1 MAQPSKT
8 PTVRRRA
15 VLGTLAAGAAAGTG
29 GCVRRL
35 RTIAGWQSS
44 KQVSLQIKAPPTD
57 ADPYALRIARAMEGW
72 FRAAGIDASIVP
84 VDEGEL
90 HRQVLLNDEF
100 DLFVAR
106 GEDRF
111 QDPDA
116 LYSLLHS
123 RFAEAPGWQNPF
135 GYTNLEADE
144 LLETQRRTDGD
155 RRREAIAELQRTIA
169 RTQPFTV
176 VAFPDDI
183 RATRDTHFTNWWAAD
198 LRSPTG
204 YLTLDRAP
212 GIEDDQE
219 DGDGGGDDQ
228 GDGTSRNATLRT
240 ATTDMRATENLNP
253 LSVEYRRTGVL
264 TGLLY
269 DSLGIGIGTGTPP
282 TPWLAETWEFTQTRG
297 APRATLQLRPDLQ
310 WHDGE
315 PLTADDVAFT
325 YALLA
330 DTTLGSA
337 DGSDGED
344 SDTRIPA
351 PRFRGRTE
359 LVEDA
364 TAHDRRTIEFRFVE
378 CIPQVATRALT
389 VPILPRHVWEDRT
402 APASVGGIEFGPA
415 TEALVTNNIPPVGSG
430 PLRFVRNTPRETLVL
445 EPFDDH
451 FLARGADVEL
461 PRGAAG
467 GPAFDRLVVQV
478 VGSDATAVGMVENGD
493 ADVTGTPVGASSVP
507 RIGRAGELDLLVR
520 RSGAPY
526 VIGYNARRP
535 PLTNPRVRNTL
546 ARLIDQAS
554 LADTVFEGYARPEAS
569 PLAGTGWL
577 PSDLRWDGANPM
589 TPFLG
594 TDGELDVER
603 ARSAFREA
611 GYQYDDGTLL
621 EAD

>member
-1 MAQPSKT
+1 
-8 PTVRRRA
+8 V
-15 VLGTLAAGAAAGTG
+15 
-29 GCVRRL
+29 
-35 RTIAGWQSS
+35 RTIVGWQST
-44 KQVSLQIKAPPTD
+44 KQVSLQIKTPPTD

-123 RFAEAPGWQNPF
+123 KFAEGPGWQNPF

-144 LLETQRRTDGD
+144 LLETQRRTDGEP
-155 RRREAIAELQRTIA
+155 RREAIAELQRTIA
-169 RTQPFTV
+169 RTHPFTV

-183 RATRDTHFTNWWAAD
+183 RATRDTHFTNWRAAD

-212 GIEDDQE
+212 GNDDPD
-219 DGDGGGDDQ
+219 DGDGER
-228 GDGTSRNATLRT
+228 RNATLRT

-264 TGLLY
+264 TSLLY
-269 DSLGIGIGTGTPP
+269 DSLGIGTGTGTPP

-297 APRATLQLRPDLQ
+297 APRATLRLRLDLE

-351 PRFRGRTE
+351 PRFRGRTD

-364 TAHDRRTIEFRFVE
+364 TTHDRRTVEFQFVE

-389 VPILPRHVWEDRT
+389 VPILPRHVWEERT
-402 APASVGGIEFGPA
+402 APASVGGIEFGPV

-451 FLARGADVEL
+451 FLARGAEVEL
-461 PRGAAG
+461 PRDVTD
-467 GPAFDRLVVQV
+467 GPAFDRMVVQV
-478 VGSDATAVGMVENGD
+478 VGSDTTAVGMVESGD
-493 ADVTGTPVGASSVP
+493 ADVTGTPVGASNVP
-507 RIGRAGELDLLVR
+507 RIGRADELDLLVR
-520 RSGAPY
+520 RSRAPY
-526 VIGYNARRP
+526 LIGYNARRP
-535 PLTNPRVRNTL
+535 PLTNPRFRNTL
-546 ARLIDQAS
+546 ARLIDQAY
-554 LADTVFEGYARPEAS
+554 LADAVFEGYARPEVS

-577 PSDLRWDGANPM
+577 PSDLRWNGANPV
-589 TPFLG
+589 TPFFG

-611 GYQYDDGTLL
+611 GYQYDGETLL

>member
-1 MAQPSKT
+1 MVQLSET
-8 PTVRRRA
+8 PAVRRRA
-15 VLGTLAAGAAAGTG
+15 VLGTLAAGATAGTG
-29 GCVRRL
+29 GCVRRV
-35 RTIAGWQSS
+35 RTIVGWQST

-111 QDPDA
+111 RDPDA

-123 RFAEAPGWQNPF
+123 KFAEGPGWQNPF

-144 LLETQRRTDGD
+144 LLESQRRTGGE

-169 RTQPFTV
+169 RTHPFTV

-183 RATRDTHFTNWWAAD
+183 RATRDAHFTNWRAAD
-198 LRSPTG
+198 LRSPMG
-204 YLTLDRAP
+204 YLTLDRASGNADGP
-212 GIEDDQE
+212 GGG
-219 DGDGGGDDQ
+219 DGDGDRERREG
-228 GDGTSRNATLRT
+228 TLRT
-240 ATTDMRATENLNP
+240 TTTDMRATENLNP

-269 DSLGIGIGTGTPP
+269 DSLGIGTETGTPP
-282 TPWLAETWEFTQTRG
+282 TPWLAETWEFTEARG
-297 APRATLQLRPDLQ
+297 APRATLRLRPDLQ

-315 PLTADDVAFT
+315 PLTAGDVAFT

-337 DGSDGED
+337 DDSDGED
-344 SDTRIPA
+344 SNTPIPA
-351 PRFRGRTE
+351 PRFRGRSD
-359 LVEDA
+359 LVEGA
-364 TAHDRRTIEFRFVE
+364 TALGRRTVEFRFVE
-378 CIPQVATRALT
+378 CTPRVATRAFT
-389 VPILPRHVWEDRT
+389 VPILPRHVWESRAGT
-402 APASVGGIEFGPA
+402 ASVGGIEFGPA
-415 TEALVTNNIPPVGSG
+415 TEALVTDNVPAVGSG
-430 PLRFVRNTPRETLVL
+430 PLRFVRNTPRERLVL

-451 FLARGADVEL
+451 FLARDARGDL
-461 PRGAAG
+461 PRGVAG
-467 GPAFDRLVVQV
+467 GPAFDRLSVQV
-478 VGSDATAVGMVENGD
+478 VGSDATAVEIVASGE
-493 ADVTGTPVGASSVP
+493 ADVTGTPVGAATVP
-507 RIGRAGELDLLVR
+507 RIGRADEIDLLVR

-535 PLTNPRVRNTL
+535 PLTNPRFRNTL
-546 ARLIDQAS
+546 ARLVDQAH
-554 LADTVFEGYARPEAS
+554 LADVVFEGYARPEAS
-569 PLAGTGWL
+569 PLARTGWL
-577 PSDLRWDGANPM
+577 PSDLRWNGANPV

-594 TDGELDVER
+594 ADGELDVER

-611 GYQYDDGTLL
+611 GYLYDDGTLL